1 MVNEWTDLGLTWHLY
16 RRHLRSRMVD
26 PIAPSWTKW
35 PNERL
40 YRDTQRLVLPSG
52 LQSSST
58 AIERGQHPMTYDA
71 SRGRPQNVTG
81 NNEYPGHAPFPASRA
96 QSLTL
101 PSARGPSV
109 QGTQRIATTTFPPP
123 IPSRAS
129 EIPLTSRRDPLWGTL
144 SPLWNPVN
152 ASGSPQHQPK
162 FHYVARV
169 PPARAFGSRPSWVY
183 PLRPKVPYKKTGEE
197 RHPVNKVCA
206 TD

>member
-1 MVNEWTDLGLTWHLY
+1 
-16 RRHLRSRMVD
+16 MVD

-40 YRDTQRLVLPSG
+40 YWDTQRLVLPSG

-58 AIERGQHPMTYDA
+58 AIERGQYPMTYDA

-81 NNEYPGHAPFPASRA
+81 NNEYPGKAPFPASRA

-101 PSARGPSV
+101 PSTRGPSV
-109 QGTQRIATTTFPPP
+109 QGTQRIATTTFTPP

-129 EIPLTSRRDPLWGTL
+129 EISLTSRRDPPWGAL

-169 PPARAFGSRPSWVY
+169 PPARTFDSRPSWVY
-183 PLRPKVPYKKTGEE
+183 PLRPKDPYKKTGEE
-197 RHPVNKVCA
+197 RRPLNKVCA